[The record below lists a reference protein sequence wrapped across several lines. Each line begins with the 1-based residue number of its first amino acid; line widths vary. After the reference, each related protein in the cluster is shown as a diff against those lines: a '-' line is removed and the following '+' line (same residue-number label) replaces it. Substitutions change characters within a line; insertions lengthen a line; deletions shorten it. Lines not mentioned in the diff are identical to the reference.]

1 MANFNEEAAGAYD
14 WTSGGVYVIEKSDP
28 VEGGPD
34 GISNR
39 QGRELALRTRN
50 LHGRLEDLKQEAT
63 ESAADLAEAI
73 DTKTEA
79 ALRSSKEY
87 TDTREAAIL
96 AAADGKDAAT
106 LRTAKDYA
114 DAIVAALIDGS
125 PELMNTLKELA
136 AALGNDPNFAATV
149 MDLIGQKLDAANYTA
164 ADVLAKLL
172 TVHGKGSGIISDM
185 IADHFSGGGKR
196 MYYLSES
203 QYATLTDAER
213 NDTGN
218 VFHIIKD

>member
-1 MANFNEEAAGAYD
+1 MANFNEEAASAYD
-14 WTSGGVYVIEKSDP
+14 WSAGGVYVIEEADP
-28 VEGGPD
+28 VQGGPQ

-50 LHGRLEDLKQEAT
+50 LHERLEDLKQET
-63 ESAADLAEAI
+63 SDSAANLAEAI
-73 DTKTEA
+73 DIKTEA
-79 ALRSSKEY
+79 ALRTSKEY

-96 AAADGKDAAT
+96 AAADNKDADT

-149 MDLIGQKLDAANYTA
+149 MDLIGQKLDAANYTP
-164 ADVLAKLL
+164 ADILAKLL
-172 TVHGKGSGIISDM
+172 TVAGRGSGLVSDM
-185 IADHFSGGGKR
+185 VANQKTGAALKIWQGTEAEYNAIANKDSN
-196 MYYLSES
+196 
-203 QYATLTDAER
+203 TLYI
-213 NDTGN
+213 
-218 VFHIIKD
+218 VL